1 MPVIATPVPVGS
13 GVLDVT
19 TLARVKAFMADE
31 IKDTTGSDAVIQQMI
46 TALSS
51 IFERKMNRLIRRQGY
66 IDYPNVREGQKSLY
80 LRAFPITAIADV
92 RYDLQRDFGTD
103 SIVDSG
109 NYDFVDTDG
118 ILIMDKIGFE
128 SGVKVLKVSY
138 TGGMAATTS
147 AFISDYPDL
156 AMAADVAVAFWMR
169 RKRKIEAS
177 STSSGAGGSLGLL
190 DPKLPEFVEE
200 ALKRH
205 TRKLNF

>member
-19 TLARVKAFMADE
+19 TVARVKSFMQDE
-31 IKDTTGSDAVIQQMI
+31 VEGTTSSDAVIQQMI

-51 IFERKMNRLIRRQGY
+51 IFERKMNRLIRRQTY
-66 IDYPNVREGQKSLY
+66 VDFPNVREGQRSLY
-80 LRAFPITAIADV
+80 LRAFPVTAITDV
-92 RYDLQRDFGTD
+92 RYDLQRDFGAETIQD
-103 SIVDSG
+103 AG
-109 NYDFVDTDG
+109 NYDLVDTDG
-118 ILIMDKIGFE
+118 ILIMDRIALQE
-128 SGVKVLKVSY
+128 GVKLLKVTY
-138 TGGMAATTS
+138 TGGMAATTA

-156 AMAADVAVAFWMR
+156 AMAADMAVAFWMR

-190 DPKLPEFVEE
+190 DLKLPEFVEE